1 MAVSKNVAIVK
12 FDKLFLKKTFI
23 FFSITKIHSIKLIYY
38 NANLYCYIFMYLNLN
53 TRQSSK
59 AFKDQTSSLSMNLK
73 KNSKKLTTKIKSSIL
88 YIKTF

>member
-1 MAVSKNVAIVK
+1 
-12 FDKLFLKKTFI
+12 
-23 FFSITKIHSIKLIYY
+23 
-38 NANLYCYIFMYLNLN
+38 MYLNLN

-88 YIKTF
+88 YIKNLIENNWSSQSSKIPPFKDHFHHSLSKFSYR